1 MHRPISL
8 IGILAAGLLP
18 LGCGDNGVE
27 PITELPRPLTAAESQ
42 LLAADNRFA
51 FKLLGAIAAG
61 ETKPNVFISPL
72 SVGMALG
79 MAYNGAAGET
89 EAAMRQTLELGD
101 LSLSDINGS
110 YRSLIDLL
118 RGLDG
123 SVEFTIANSLW
134 YRQELTPAPEFL
146 DRVTA
151 FFDATVAALDFAS
164 ADAPATINQW
174 VDQQTGGRISQ
185 IVEPPIPDETIA
197 YLINA
202 IYFRGDWTH
211 QFERARTS
219 PGPFRRAD
227 GSERSVPM
235 MHSDGEIPVRYAG
248 MGDVKVL
255 DLAYGG
261 GAYRMTIVVP
271 ANPEDLTALA
281 ARATAEAWA
290 GWVAQL
296 DSTEMLVAMP
306 KFTLSYD
313 RSLKDDLAALGMEAA
328 FCDSPEV
335 DFSGMFPGVP
345 ACISA
350 VKHKTFVDVNEE
362 GTEAAAV
369 TSVEVGLTSALP
381 SFDVDRPF
389 VFAIREALSGTILF
403 LGVIGDPG
411 S

>member
-1 MHRPISL
+1 MPRMISV
-8 IGILAAGLLP
+8 IGILATGLLP
-18 LGCGDNGVE
+18 VACADNSVE
-27 PITELPRPLTAAESQ
+27 PITELPRALTAAETE

-51 FKLLGAIAAG
+51 FKLLDAIAAA
-61 ETKPNVFISPL
+61 ETTLNVFISPL

-79 MAYNGAAGET
+79 MAYNGAAGPT

-101 LSLSDINGS
+101 LSLPDINAS

-118 RGLDG
+118 HGLDA

-134 YRQELTPAPEFL
+134 YRQEFTPAPEFV
-146 DRVTA
+146 DRVTT

-164 ADAPATINQW
+164 ASAPATINDW
-174 VDQQTGGRISQ
+174 VDEQTLGRIPR

-202 IYFRGDWTH
+202 IYFKGDWTH
-211 QFERARTS
+211 QFDRNRTA

-235 MHSDGEIPVRYAG
+235 MRSDGEIPVRYAG
-248 MGDVKVL
+248 VGDVQVL

-261 GAYRMTIVVP
+261 GAYRMTIALP
-271 ANPEDLTALA
+271 DTPEDLTALA
-281 ARATAEAWA
+281 ARATPDAWA
-290 GWVAQL
+290 GWIAEL
-296 DSTEMLVAMP
+296 DSTDVIVVLP
-306 KFTLSYD
+306 KFTLSYE
-313 RSLKDDLAALGMEAA
+313 RSLEDDLAALGMEAA
-328 FCDSPEV
+328 FCNFPQA

-369 TSVEVGLTSALP
+369 TSVEIGYTSAPP
-381 SFDVDRPF
+381 SFVVDRPF
-389 VFAIREALSGTILF
+389 VFAIREALSGSILF
-403 LGVIGDPG
+403 LGLIGDPG